1 MKYYTITSSVT
12 IMKWKKKERGWEGDR
27 ERERDAERGKEIKRE
42 SERHRAKKNQVDF
55 YNTSGCTFYQIR

>member
-27 ERERDAERGKEIKRE
+27 ERERDAERERDKEGE
-42 SERHRAKKNQVDF
+42 WE
-55 YNTSGCTFYQIR
+55 T